1 MKRVLKFFHKRFFYF
16 IAGFICGIIL
26 IIIWIRSS
34 NLGDSTIIISFV
46 QSPSSEYVAINYVN
60 MGGGAAGYC
69 YSYLSLVPKWHPN
82 GFDKAIYTVL
92 GDRCSSNIVATW
104 KDNSTLIVG
113 GTAYPFKT
121 KTSNN
126 DGKVKIIFK

>member
-1 MKRVLKFFHKRFFYF
+1 
-16 IAGFICGIIL
+16 
-26 IIIWIRSS
+26 
-34 NLGDSTIIISFV
+34 
-46 QSPSSEYVAINYVN
+46 

-69 YSYLSLVPKWHPN
+69 YSYLSLVPKWHPK

-104 KDNSTLIVG
+104 KDNKKLIIS

-121 KTSNN
+121 KSINS
-126 DGKVKIIFK
+126 DGKVKIIFE